1 MMHYVLLV
9 TGGSLHNAPT
19 IPHFPD

>member
-1 MMHYVLLV
+1 MHYVSLV
-9 TGGSLHNAPT
+9 TGGSLHNAHT